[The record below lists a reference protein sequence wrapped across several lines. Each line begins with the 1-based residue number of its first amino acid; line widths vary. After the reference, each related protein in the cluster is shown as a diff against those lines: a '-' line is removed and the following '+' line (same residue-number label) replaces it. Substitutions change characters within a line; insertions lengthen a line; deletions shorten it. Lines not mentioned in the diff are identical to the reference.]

1 MQLDLRIV
9 VPGPDGATVLA
20 DGQGSLPRTAVEG
33 DQDEAA
39 IVAVDVFL
47 RETWGFES
55 PVLET
60 HPRWVGVPDGEPI
73 PTLVTT
79 DRAPS
84 DWSPPAGL
92 SFGPLPVDVAGLPA
106 SIRPR
111 AVELLDEIRIGAPP
125 PALRP
130 RWARA
135 GWMDRATAWM
145 RSEAARA
152 GRPLTGEPRPFFLR
166 GISAVL
172 RAPTAGRDVFLK
184 AVFPPFHAEPGLTRL
199 LAERFPESVPHVLGT
214 EPEEGWLLVEDIGAS
229 WVGELPEAERPAA
242 LAAGA
247 RAIVGIQRATA
258 ARPADL
264 AALSAAGAPHRP
276 LGGIPA
282 GFEAAIGPDG
292 FAVVGRVWQDGE
304 REAVVRT
311 VADATR
317 RLADLGLPET
327 LVHGDFHS
335 GNASLVDGRIVI
347 IDWSDA
353 AIGNPLVDLVTWIS
367 WSQDREIE
375 VEAALD
381 GWIDAWS

>member
-1 MQLDLRIV
+1 MRSGSARRRPRS
-9 VPGPDGATVLA
+9 VPAGPD
-20 DGQGSLPRTAVEG
+20 
-33 DQDEAA
+33 
-39 IVAVDVFL
+39 
-47 RETWGFES
+47 
-55 PVLET
+55 
-60 HPRWVGVPDGEPI
+60 
-73 PTLVTT
+73 
-79 DRAPS
+79 
-84 DWSPPAGL
+84 PAGWT
-92 SFGPLPVDVAGLPA
+92 AR
-106 SIRPR
+106 RPGCVR
-111 AVELLDEIRIGAPP
+111 
-125 PALRP
+125 
-130 RWARA
+130 
-135 GWMDRATAWM
+135 
-145 RSEAARA
+145 EAARA

-166 GISAVL
+166 GISALL

-199 LAERFPESVPHVLGT
+199 LGERFPESVPHVLGT

-247 RAIVGIQRATA
+247 RAIVGIQRAMA

-381 GWIDAWS
+381 GWIDAWSEVVPEPRLRERLDDILVVGAAYQVISYDGIGRGLEPATRYTMTGGGDHFLRRIDGAARVAAASAD